1 MSIFFTWKTIPD
13 SIDYFTK
20 EIKYYYGNNELN
32 NINDWNSVYEDLKVK
47 INLNWDKQVVNFN
60 SYLFDE
66 EKIGVVAKCTGDN
79 KFLLTSPLLQIDDE
93 NKIEVNIE
101 IPQGFCGESIKIE
114 LYFITINNIIDISKA
129 RRLPGSI
136 ISKIEILEYTKI
148 DTGNWFPIEMYEGN
162 GNTFLTWS
170 FTTLENLDLALSS
183 TLLVLVDK
191 KHPLAANIDT
201 NIELQKMVE
210 MSIFQG
216 LCRKLFTDE
225 IFEEIIERSNA
236 NYVWEDKSIGNVFNF
251 IFQNIS
257 QQMQINTPSLL
268 KDSFIKK
275 PELFDMVIDKIYT
288 TTL

>member
-47 INLNWDKQVVNFN
+47 INLYWDKQVVNFN

-66 EKIGVVAKCTGDN
+66 EKIGVIAKCTGDN
-79 KFLLTSPLLQIDDE
+79 RFLLNSPLLQIDDE
-93 NKIEVNIE
+93 YKIEVNIE

-114 LYFITINNIIDISKA
+114 LYFITINNIKDISKA

-136 ISKIEILEYTKI
+136 ISKIEILEFTKI

-162 GNTFLTWS
+162 GNTFLTWR

-225 IFEEIIERSNA
+225 IYEEIIERSNA
-236 NYVWEDKSIGNVFNF
+236 NYVWEDKSIGHVFNF

-257 QQMQINTPSLL
+257 QEMQINTPSLL

>member
-1 MSIFFTWKTIPD
+1 
-13 SIDYFTK
+13 
-20 EIKYYYGNNELN
+20 
-32 NINDWNSVYEDLKVK
+32 
-47 INLNWDKQVVNFN
+47 
-60 SYLFDE
+60 
-66 EKIGVVAKCTGDN
+66 
-79 KFLLTSPLLQIDDE
+79 
-93 NKIEVNIE
+93 
-101 IPQGFCGESIKIE
+101 
-114 LYFITINNIIDISKA
+114 
-129 RRLPGSI
+129 
-136 ISKIEILEYTKI
+136 
-148 DTGNWFPIEMYEGN
+148 
-162 GNTFLTWS
+162 
-170 FTTLENLDLALSS
+170 
-183 TLLVLVDK
+183 
-191 KHPLAANIDT
+191 
-201 NIELQKMVE
+201 MVE

>member
-32 NINDWNSVYEDLKVK
+32 NIKDWNSVYEDLKVK
-47 INLNWDKQVVNFN
+47 INLDWDNQVVNFN

-66 EKIGVVAKCTGDN
+66 EKIGVVVKCTGDN
-79 KFLLTSPLLQIDDE
+79 RFLLTSPLLQIDDE
-93 NKIEVNIE
+93 NKIEVNLE
-101 IPQGFCGESIKIE
+101 IPLGFCGESIKIE
-114 LYFITINNIIDISKA
+114 LYFITINNINDISKA

-183 TLLVLVDK
+183 TLLILVDK

-225 IFEEIIERSNA
+225 IYEEIIERSNA
-236 NYVWEDKSIGNVFNF
+236 NYVWEDKSIGHVFNF

-257 QQMQINTPSLL
+257 QQMQINNPSLL

>member
-79 KFLLTSPLLQIDDE
+79 RFLLTSPLLQIDDE

>member
-1 MSIFFTWKTIPD
+1 MSIFYTWKTIPD
-13 SIDYFTK
+13 SLDYFKK

-47 INLNWDKQVVNFN
+47 INLDWDKQVVNLN
-60 SYLFDE
+60 SYLFDD

-79 KFLLTSPLLQIDDE
+79 RFLLNSPLLQIEDE
-93 NKIEVNIE
+93 DKIEVNLE
-101 IPQGFCGESIKIE
+101 IPQGFCGDSIKIE
-114 LYFITINNIIDISKA
+114 LYFITINNIIDISKS

-191 KHPLAANIDT
+191 RHPLAANIET

-225 IFEEIIERSNA
+225 IFEEIVERDSA
-236 NYVWEDKSIGNVFNF
+236 NYVWEEKSIGHVFNF

-257 QQMQINTPSLL
+257 QQMQINNPSLL
-268 KDSFIKK
+268 KNSFIKK